1 MKKVLLFV
9 LLCVCAVISVNAEI
23 TTTQITQNEVSGYA
37 ITGWQNSGELA
48 TYLSTAT
55 NDVKGAAFVRLGS
68 GSEKLSQ
75 ADINALSAFTN
86 AQYLRMDGCVLDG
99 TVDFSQMGE
108 ELSQLLE
115 VTMPKGVT
123 REQVVAANTRLK
135 SVASGLKL
143 VVGLTGETVGE
154 VKTHYWYTIPNVG
167 TFEYTDPVAEG
178 QTSITVS
185 NYAIMADLT
194 PVSGYPKNFYINS
207 KNGDK
212 EYEVDDAYVSS
223 HTKNVWGSDYF
234 VPSPLDVK
242 LTPTNVNFVTVN
254 INGTTYS
261 LPDNTAV
268 TEDNGVYKLS
278 NWTYCEKAGQGI
290 NAGTEVTVTPGISY
304 YYKWRENNSEVD
316 KKYTG
321 DLPNPNDDG
330 DYVVALENNYNGND
344 GYKFDVTTL
353 YLYTYT
359 DKNGYEATY
368 NQYDEDGKIQIDTY
382 SGTLNLTTT
391 TEPVYS
397 LVVDGATAC
406 VNVAGSLPD
415 AARLFS
421 DETLNAYKDAKRVT
435 VLGTINSSDVNFSSF
450 FNHNFGRVFDLSEAN
465 VSSVNWASD
474 LKMPGHNSGQSK
486 ASLILPST
494 FVLTTFPSLADGGNQ
509 QELGNILKYADANTV
524 EIVCG
529 DASILPFN
537 ATNMNERH
545 TLKFLYNDNY
555 NSFVINAATT
565 TAINEADA
573 SLTSVDFTAMNG
585 HFTLDGDA
593 LTLDNDNLTAVN
605 LAGVSLNVNNS
616 VKNVDV
622 SGCSSLTTL
631 NLTGSTVGDVNAAN
645 TKLTTFTTNGETT
658 VGALNLT
665 NTKLTSFST
674 KALVKGDIT
683 LNATSTLT
691 SIDLSGTQFEE
702 NSTTKIHIHATADE
716 NDEDPI
722 AALNVEEAKT
732 INVPTGFDKEK
743 RIHPYAAVADN
754 IDEKQPLGD
763 VEDEDGCYLAI
774 NDETKVVTVHTPIAG
789 HFKALF
795 DKKFLK
801 GGNTLDSNYEGY
813 TFKFDSQSNINVA
826 DLKAIAGEISYNTNK
841 FYVDLFDLPYSEAL
855 CGWDDPEKSDSEVGI
870 IAQAIR
876 WMRNTGETGE
886 GAVTTRQFRGL
897 ILPKDHTV
905 YGNGTT
911 LIQGGNRGTVDDD
924 LSTCSEFIAYYKTKD
939 EKDNPITNQLFVA
952 HVYNAV
958 PNGSVT
964 VYQDAYDKM
973 MTLMA
978 AHGEVAT
985 DADIYQISSNFQL
998 RSSNGDYTKID
1009 LTKQTTGLPSGKAIV
1024 ETYNNEMVGA
1034 PTIANMFS
1042 DPVNPGDFASSATAT
1057 GMMNTPTE
1065 KLTIVGPMKES
1076 DFEAIGTFAANCGP
1090 RVLDLRSVTLDP
1102 TEGKT
1107 FDQMLAKINNS
1118 SIQYV
1123 VLPENTNK
1131 DIIFADYKKT
1141 GNMTGLLAV
1150 INASPAPATTTDAQ
1164 GNQKTV
1170 HTQPNIVANIYKAG
1184 SLYEARTHALDLAM
1198 GSDGQYHL
1206 YNGYG
1211 VESVTLKGNL
1221 NAADIT
1227 AQVNSGSGCHLDA
1240 DGHWSTTATSD
1251 IANRGLLGEAG
1262 VKSFDLE
1269 QAVFSPQEDMNFWKV
1284 GHEYLEVVKL
1294 PTSATMTTLSASC
1307 FENMQKLQ
1315 SLCIPINYQYIK
1327 ENVFHNCVTLQ
1338 HIYTTPFEGL
1348 EENQNDHGDGT
1359 ITLPPFLKEIESGAF
1374 SFVDANNP
1382 GITDVYVLSKD
1393 APKCAP
1399 HAFSPMMTYGN
1410 NTYALSHPYS
1420 RDMYKADG
1428 HIMTVL
1434 HFPNELTE
1442 AQKKKYTDI
1451 TRKYSLMDETGD
1463 SDADGN
1469 PMIWPT
1475 QAEFNR
1481 AMMQGNLGYLWDEW
1495 PARDATGE
1503 LDNSGCSLA
1512 NNDSFGN
1519 FWFTYDG
1526 RVSADAINGN
1536 KNEIGD
1542 YLGWHEFAL
1551 CGSGYFYDVVTQ
1563 DETEYY
1569 ELDWYTLCIP
1579 YDLTPEMVAKA
1590 AGVQKVDGLTK
1601 TLHRKDGTTVEI
1613 TNDFYPEL
1621 RTFTAI
1627 QHDLTNGNITLTI
1640 STNLSKFGELKA
1652 FSVEENKGK
1661 TSELG
1666 SGAPLIKGGYPYI
1679 IRPVVP
1685 KSVYD
1690 ELAGKFEGAGKYI
1703 MSKLV
1708 DKDDLKGNT
1717 EKFNLDGENQI
1728 DVFVPC
1734 EKHQIIAVGGGENLR
1749 EKVGDEEKPYL
1760 YNFMGTYKDR
1770 TMPKY
1775 SYYIGKDKSSGAHK
1789 FFRSTSAKKKWN
1801 AYSAIIAPLGEAH
1814 YEVKTVD
1821 KSQTVVMV
1829 YSEEAH
1835 DDTRIINAPS
1845 RYQFVFA
1852 DGGVEDLTGV
1862 EDEATSIETLDGELV
1877 SVPAGKIYNL
1887 GGQYVGSSLEGL
1899 SKGLYIVNGKKF
1911 VVK

>member
-37 ITGWQNSGELA
+37 ITGWQNGGELA

-55 NDVKGAAFVRLGS
+55 DDVKGAAFVRLGS

-99 TVDFSQMGE
+99 TVDFTQMGVG
-108 ELSQLLE
+108 SSSLLE
-115 VTMPKGVT
+115 VTLPQGVNVQ
-123 REQVVAANTRLK
+123 QVKDANTK
-135 SVASGLKL
+135 IKDTASGVKL
-143 VVGLTGETVGE
+143 VTGLTGELTTSDIQHYWYDLFGQIIEYFGEDAADGAEISLSGINLEVPLSNATGYPQITYVNTKFKDEVTPCSENEIVNGKVVPNPLKVELTKLSEPKKIYQIEYNGQTLTVPDYAVDRNTNTVTQEFSCVETNWQTTVGLTGKPLTV
-154 VKTHYWYTIPNVG
+154 VTI
-167 TFEYTDPVAEG
+167 EYTYTTRDWQNENVVNNFFG
-178 QTSITVS
+178 
-185 NYAIMADLT
+185 T
-194 PVSGYPKNFYINS
+194 PSGDET
-207 KNGDK
+207 NGYYTMI
-212 EYEVDDAYVSS
+212 E
-223 HTKNVWGSDYF
+223 NVY
-234 VPSPLDVK
+234 SPQYG
-242 LTPTNVNFVTVN
+242 F
-254 INGTTYS
+254 
-261 LPDNTAV
+261 
-268 TEDNGVYKLS
+268 
-278 NWTYCEKAGQGI
+278 Q
-290 NAGTEVTVTPGISY
+290 
-304 YYKWRENNSEVD
+304 
-316 KKYTG
+316 
-321 DLPNPNDDG
+321 
-330 DYVVALENNYNGND
+330 
-344 GYKFDVTTL
+344 FDVTSK
-353 YLYTYT
+353 YKYTYVDPNDGET
-359 DKNGYEATY
+359 KPYPIDNSEASEPSETY
-368 NQYDEDGKIQIDTY
+368 TVIFSGEVQLY
-382 SGTLNLTTT
+382 STVEQK
-391 TEPVYS
+391 TE
-397 LVVDGATAC
+397 VVIDGAAAY
-406 VNVAGSLPD
+406 VNDPGSLPD
-415 AARLFS
+415 AITLFT
-421 DETLNAYKDAKRVT
+421 DETLNAYKNANRVT
-435 VLGTINSSDVNFSSF
+435 VLGTVNGSDVNFNGF
-450 FNHNFGRVFDLSEAN
+450 FNHKLGRVFDLSEAI
-465 VSSVNWASD
+465 VSSVDWTSD
-474 LKMPGHNSGQSK
+474 LKMPGYNSGASK

-494 FVLTTFPSLADGGNQ
+494 FDLTTFPSLANGGNQ
-509 QELGNILKYADANTV
+509 QELGNILKYADENTV

-529 DASILPFN
+529 DASILPFS

-565 TAINEADA
+565 TAINAADA

-585 HFTLDGDA
+585 HFNLDGDA
-593 LTLDNDNLTAVN
+593 LTLDNDYLTAVN
-605 LAGVSLNVNNS
+605 LAGVSLNINNS

-631 NLTGSTVGDVNAAN
+631 NLTGSTVGNVNAAN
-645 TKLTTFTTNGETT
+645 TSLTTLTTNGETT

-716 NDEDPI
+716 SDENPI
-722 AALNVEEAKT
+722 AALNVEGAKT
-732 INVPTGFDKEK
+732 INVPTGFDKES
-743 RIHPYAAVADN
+743 RIHPYSAVADN

-841 FYVDLFDLPYSEAL
+841 FYVDLFDLPYSVEL
-855 CGWDDPEKSDSEVGI
+855 CGWDDPDKSDLEVGI

-911 LIQGGNRGTVDDD
+911 LIQGVNRGAAGD

-939 EKDNPITNQLFVA
+939 EKDKLITNQLFVA

-958 PNGSVT
+958 SNGSVT

-978 AHGEVAT
+978 THGEVAT

-998 RSSNGDYTKID
+998 RSSDGNYTKID

-1150 INASPAPATTTDAQ
+1150 INASPAPTTTTDAQ
-1164 GNQKTV
+1164 GNQTTV
-1170 HTQPNIVANIYKAG
+1170 HTQPNIVANIYEAG

-1211 VESVTLKGNL
+1211 VELVTLKGNL

-1269 QAVFSPQEDMNFWKV
+1269 QAVFSPQEDMNFWKA

-1359 ITLPPFLKEIESGAF
+1359 ITLPPYLKEIESGAF

-1495 PARDATGE
+1495 PARDANGE
-1503 LDNSGCSLA
+1503 LDNSGCGGA
-1512 NNDSFGN
+1512 TNDSFGS

-1526 RVSADAINGN
+1526 KVSDDAIHDN

-1579 YDLTPEMVAKA
+1579 YDLPPEMVAKA

-1717 EKFNLDGENQI
+1717 EKFNLGGENPI

-1734 EKHQIIAVGGGENLR
+1734 EKHQIIAVGGGENLT
-1749 EKVGDEEKPYL
+1749 EKVGDVEKPYL

-1801 AYSAIIAPLGEAH
+1801 AYSAIIAPLGEAT